1 MSHLRVRTIQLSLS
15 IFDCSRPFISCL
27 FLIVFFYFD
36 FAPSPPRQFFSIRQR
51 PPALRIRRRQL
62 RKKERSSGI
71 SRRCKKGGDRRANEL
86 IVIVG
91 QAVDFILKVLI
102 HHSGIL
108 QDPDSR
114 HKGDLFVKEKGSRSK
129 HLPQN
134 PSVDRSSH
142 PKAKARQQL
151 FGGPSTDDRN
161 NPDFHTHN
169 CKTTILTHTMPLF
182 NRSNNASA
190 SKNAAA
196 TTNGYG
202 NGVGNGGVGAG
213 VASSRV
219 VPATGR
225 PAGGFDPARIFR
237 HPVLG
242 LTFLLAFVGWWTAFI
257 SMCVAES
264 ELSESHFYLLI
275 AASSC
280 AGFSLFVLRC
290 DSLVG
295 SRGPVWNR
303 DGIPG

>member
-71 SRRCKKGGDRRANEL
+71 SRRCKKGGGGGDRRANEL

-161 NPDFHTHN
+161 NPAFTPITAKRPSSHTR
-169 CKTTILTHTMPLF
+169 CLFSTAPTTLRRPRTPPPRRTATVM
-182 NRSNNASA
+182 ASGTAA
-190 SKNAAA
+190 S
-196 TTNGYG
+196 
-202 NGVGNGGVGAG
+202 VRVSPPP
-213 VASSRV
+213 ASFQLRV
-219 VPATGR
+219 DR
-225 PAGGFDPARIFR
+225 PADSTQRGSF
-237 HPVLG
+237 VTLCLG
-242 LTFLLAFVGWWTAFI
+242 
-257 SMCVAES
+257 
-264 ELSESHFYLLI
+264 
-275 AASSC
+275 
-280 AGFSLFVLRC
+280 
-290 DSLVG
+290 
-295 SRGPVWNR
+295 
-303 DGIPG
+303 